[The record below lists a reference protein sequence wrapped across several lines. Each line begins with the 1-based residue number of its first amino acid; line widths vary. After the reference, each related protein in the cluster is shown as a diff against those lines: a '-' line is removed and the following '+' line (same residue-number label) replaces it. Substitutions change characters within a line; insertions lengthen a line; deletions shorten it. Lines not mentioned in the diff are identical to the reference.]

1 MNDYENRK
9 IREIFSRIFVI
20 AIDNKINFYSFTN
33 FLLKSEFLNQ
43 IQKDKYSDIFEMP
56 IEDIFFSIT
65 GYDIEEDKSY
75 GIYNDAYWSGQ
86 CYFDLHKKLNISF
99 SYIFLK
105 LPLEKM
111 IDIYTIYH
119 EMDFSS
125 LCDYFREIEKQKTI
139 LNLLCKSKKCS
150 LNDVSKATS
159 LSLNTLKKYNSD
171 DEALFKASFQNIA
184 KLVDFFDV
192 DYSLFIH

>member
-1 MNDYENRK
+1 MNDYEVRK
-9 IREIFSRIFVI
+9 IREIFARIFVI

-33 FLLKSEFLNQ
+33 FLLKSEFLEQ
-43 IQKDKYSDIFEMP
+43 LEKDKYSKIFDMP

-86 CYFDLHKKLNISF
+86 SYFDLHEKLHKSF
-99 SYIFLK
+99 AYLFLK
-105 LPLEKM
+105 LPLEQM
-111 IDIYTIYH
+111 INIYSIYH
-119 EMDFSS
+119 EMDFSL
-125 LCDYFREIEKQKTI
+125 LCDYFLKVAKQKTI
-139 LNLLCKSKKCS
+139 LNILCRNKHCS
-150 LNDVSKATS
+150 LNDISIATS
-159 LSLNTLKKYNSD
+159 LSLNTLKKYNSSD
-171 DEALFKASFQNIA
+171 DALFKASFQNIA